1 MTQKKRFWKTRGK
14 CADRLPQPRASYVAR
29 HWHNDQP
36 YVCRHRVSH
45 PHVSTTCRGDC
56 VSLGHRLKMSDFSH
70 VRECMTINVFLLIYC
85 RYIHMASK
93 QDCDVLHHISYG
105 VLICGGRDFHGERR
119 VHFLGYLSAHAHP
132 HYQSCLYL
140 LRRFTLLFHVRR
152 LEEIRNTAWS
162 TCGQPGRWISFDE
175 KIVVN
180 KGRFS
185 KVVRRYLP
193 YKLIICGESRGG
205 VIGMEG

>member
-119 VHFLGYLSAHAHP
+119 VHFLGYLSRACASSLSIMP
-132 HYQSCLYL
+132 LSTATAYTIVSCQEIRRNSKHGVEHVRSTWEVDF
-140 LRRFTLLFHVRR
+140 LRRKNSCKQGAIQQGCA
-152 LEEIRNTAWS
+152 EIPA
-162 TCGQPGRWISFDE
+162 I
-175 KIVVN
+175 
-180 KGRFS
+180 
-185 KVVRRYLP
+185 
-193 YKLIICGESRGG
+193 
-205 VIGMEG
+205 